1 MSEKE
6 LDRVAVMGRVQS
18 KDLKLSDAA
27 RLLGRSYRQ
36 TKRIWQRYRQRGG
49 VAMQHGNVGKPSHR
63 ARSAAERREVLQLVR
78 KHYGGAEGQR
88 FGPTLAAEHLEREHG
103 RKVAAET
110 LRRWMLAEGLWS
122 RMRKRSAARQRR
134 ERKEHFGELL
144 QLDGSHHA
152 WLEQRGPRGCVMDL
166 VDDATSVGEIGMEE
180 QETIWGATHV
190 LHRWIK
196 RYGVPLALYV
206 DRKNVYVREPTAQE
220 RVSGQPAL
228 TQFGRMCAQLGIRM
242 ITAHSP
248 QAKGRVER
256 AHGTHQDRLVKHL
269 RVQNINTHQA
279 ANRFIAEQ
287 YLAEHNQRF
296 AKAAAQVA
304 DYHRP
309 APSAERLHQ
318 IFRLEYERTISN
330 DWVVRHNR
338 RHFQLPRQ
346 SRHYAPA
353 RSKVTVCEWEDGQIG
368 IEYRGQVLSWQE
380 ITAPVRRQD
389 YTERPE
395 KVPDPVDQPKRVKT
409 IPAAEHPWRR
419 KAVSEKQRKAIRR
432 WRDNSLAAVP
442 SSASP

>member
-1 MSEKE
+1 MSQKE

-18 KDLKLSDAA
+18 KDLKLRDAA

-49 VAMQHGNVGKPSHR
+49 VGMQHGNVGRPSHR

-78 KHYGGAEGQR
+78 EHYGGEERQR
-88 FGPTLAAEHLEREHG
+88 FGPTLAAEHLEREHD
-103 RKVAAET
+103 RKVHAET
-110 LRRWMLAEGLWS
+110 LRRWMLADGLWS
-122 RMRKRSAARQRR
+122 RMRKRQPARQRR
-134 ERKEHFGELL
+134 ERKEHFGELV

-152 WLEQRGPRGCVMDL
+152 WLEQRGPRGCVMDM
-166 VDDATSVGEIGMEE
+166 VDDATSLGEIRMEE
-180 QETIWGATHV
+180 QETIWGAVH
-190 LHRWIK
+190 LLRSWIQ
-196 RYGVPLALYV
+196 RHGVPWALYV
-206 DRKNVYVREPTAQE
+206 DGKNVYVREPTAQE
-220 RVSGQPAL
+220 RVSGQPPL
-228 TQFGRMCAQLGIRM
+228 TQFGRMCAQLDIRM

-256 AHGTHQDRLVKHL
+256 AHGTHQDRLVKQL
-269 RVQNINTHQA
+269 RVQNISTHQE
-279 ANRFIAEQ
+279 ANRFIAKQ

-296 AKAAAQVA
+296 GKAAAQRE

-309 APSAERLHQ
+309 APRAERLHQ

-330 DWVVRHNR
+330 DWVVRHKN

-353 RSKVTVCEWEDGQIG
+353 RGKVMVCEWEDGQIA
-368 IEYRGQVLSWQE
+368 IEYRGQALPWQE
-380 ITAPVRRQD
+380 ITAPVPRQD
-389 YTERPE
+389 YLERPE
-395 KVPDPVDQPKRVKT
+395 KASGLTKQPKRVKT
-409 IPAAEHPWRR
+409 LPRAEHPWRR
-419 KAVSEKQRKAIRR
+419 KAVSAEERKAIRR